1 MIIRIT
7 PRDIPVSPAAL
18 RNQLTSRLASA
29 PPLPATT
36 VPTVPVDFTH
46 TMDPSYSG
54 GLRLTAPTEAQAAV
68 AQVNVIDTGS
78 ERPSS
83 EASSELDSGPGTE
96 GGGLP
101 RSSSDDEGSAPMT
114 FDMSQ
119 AAAHVYLGDREDL
132 DGSACEP
139 LEDGQLVRLPL
150 YVVPDMVLVPGAT
163 LPMRVSG
170 PLRALVEAAMDALP
184 PLKNLISV
192 VCVHR
197 DVECGALVVPSTGCI
212 AVLRQMQAE
221 GPTQYTNCLAV
232 GLQRMR
238 VNIDMELPWFVAG
251 IHQTSVP
258 VQVVGEIQLPCIPR
272 EVACGTTHWGL
283 WTYRCFDAERLAA
296 MATALVVLALP
307 KVKMFRGSPLELS
320 YWLTSNVPFDIP
332 HRFAALIGVVF

>member
-251 IHQTSVP
+251 IHQVAGHQASSRFWLMGPGMPSMFSCPTLSSLPLPLVRARSLNTGMGQGGGPPVP
-258 VQVVGEIQLPCIPR
+258 PQSFRTNGLQRHSLP
-272 EVACGTTHWGL
+272 
-283 WTYRCFDAERLAA
+283 
-296 MATALVVLALP
+296 
-307 KVKMFRGSPLELS
+307 
-320 YWLTSNVPFDIP
+320 
-332 HRFAALIGVVF
+332 